1 MKAEKA
7 RIVIIEDD
15 AADVGLLMRHLK
27 KAKFDKHVKVI
38 PDGKAAFE
46 WLSSG
51 DPQGKDIIALFLDL
65 NLPSISGLH
74 VLEMIRSNE
83 GTRHLSVIVMTG
95 SSDPEDLK
103 KCRQLG
109 VSCYVQKPITV
120 ATFAK
125 AVADIFHSP
134 TAQAG

>member
-1 MKAEKA
+1 MKAEKI
-7 RIVIIEDD
+7 RIVIVEDN
-15 AADVGLLMRHLK
+15 AADLGLLMRHLK

-38 PDGKAAFE
+38 SDGKAAFE
-46 WLSSG
+46 WLSGG
-51 DPQGKDIIALFLDL
+51 DQPGKDLIAVFLDL
-65 NLPSISGLH
+65 SLPSISGLR

-83 GTRHLSVIVMTG
+83 GTRHLPVIVMTG
-95 SSDPEDLK
+95 SVDPEDLN

-120 ATFAK
+120 ATFTK

-134 TAQAG
+134 AT

>member
-1 MKAEKA
+1 MKADKT
-7 RIVIIEDD
+7 RIVIVEDN
-15 AADVGLLMRHLK
+15 AADLALLMRHLK

-38 PDGKAAFE
+38 SDGKAAFE
-46 WLSSG
+46 WLSGG
-51 DPQGKDIIALFLDL
+51 DQPGKDLIAVFLDL
-65 NLPSISGLH
+65 SLPSISGLR

-83 GTRHLSVIVMTG
+83 GTRHLPVIVMTG
-95 SSDPEDLK
+95 SVDPEDLN

-120 ATFAK
+120 ATFTK

-134 TAQAG
+134 AT